1 MSITIAAA
9 PIWATTTNFASGPAV
24 GTPTRVDLGGAA
36 AGLIP
41 GNTLPA
47 QQFNF
52 VVGTITDYLAAIR
65 TAVSGIAVDG
75 VAGGTYTLTNPLIFD
90 GDAVQIDGLFDIAS
104 GGQGQIS
111 SGGLFTVASGG
122 VIDVI
127 SGGTVEFNASADL
140 KIDDALDAFRLTLTP
155 LSIPVDGGGVPTWS
169 PRFSGSVH
177 SGYVAGWQQ
186 DDVSGAFSIAFPINL
201 PAGDEILQV
210 QVSVNGSSTSGTG
223 GHASK
228 PVGGDLPS
236 VALVRVDTTGTAV
249 VVARRADQ
257 AADVTVYNA
266 DHTITLENGSTDAG
280 TMPHVVGVNDT
291 YFVVVKGE
299 GGANAV
305 AGEFCVTAV
314 SGDVVARSYRSALM
328 TY

>member
-90 GDAVQIDGLFDIAS
+90 GDAVQIDGIFDIAS
-104 GGQGQIS
+104 GGQGQVS
-111 SGGLFTVASGG
+111 SGGLFTINPGG
-122 VIDVI
+122 VVDVI
-127 SGGTVEFNASADL
+127 SGGTVEFNASEDL
-140 KIDDALDAFRLTLTP
+140 TIDAVSNNFRLTLTP
-155 LSIPVDGGGVPTWS
+155 LSIPVDGGGVPVWS

-177 SGYVAGWQQ
+177 SGHVSGWQQ
-186 DDVSGAFSIAFPINL
+186 DDISGAFAIAFPINL
-201 PAGDEILQV
+201 PVGDIITQIN
-210 QVSVNGSSTSGTG
+210 VSVNGSSTSGIG

-228 PVGGDLPS
+228 PTGADLPS
-236 VALVRVDTTGTAV
+236 VALVRVDTAGTAV

-257 AADVTVYNA
+257 AADVTVYNS
-266 DHTITLENGSTDAG
+266 DHTITLQNGATDAG
-280 TMPHVVGVNDT
+280 TMPHTVGANDA
-291 YFVVVKGE
+291 YFIVVKGE
-299 GGANAV
+299 GGVNAV
-305 AGEFCVTAV
+305 VGEFCVTAV
-314 SGDVVARSYRSALM
+314 SGDCIATVYRSSLM